1 MMYKKQNLPELTLR
15 GLVLGSILT
24 IIFTASNVYLGLK
37 VGLTFSS
44 SIPAVVISMAV
55 LSLFKTSNILE
66 NNMIQTQASA
76 AGTLSSVIFVIPG
89 LFMCGYWSE
98 FPLWQTFMI
107 CLCGGGLG
115 VLFTIP
121 LRRTMVVES
130 KLAYPEGRAA
140 AEILKVANKDQSS
153 KKGKQGIKE
162 IALGSFI
169 AAIFSL
175 LSNGFKL
182 AASESNFAFIWN
194 KMAFGFSM
202 GYSLALL
209 GAGYLVGL
217 AGAIALFVGM
227 FLAWGIFTPYLSNFE
242 FDSAKNAVDLAS
254 SVWSSKVRLIGTGA
268 IAIAALWT
276 LIELLKPV
284 IEGIKEIVK
293 NVKITKAALWT
304 LIELLKPVIEG
315 IKEIVKNV
323 KITNQ
328 EKNERTNIDLSLK
341 SIFILFVLMVVGL
354 FITFY
359 SFVEDANLSIYYQ
372 MLFSF
377 VGTLVSVLI
386 GFFVAAACGYMA
398 GLVGSSSSPISG
410 IGLIGVIISSIVFL
424 VLGVELFQDP
434 MLSKFAVAL
443 AIFTTSVIL
452 ATAAIS
458 NDNLQDLKTGHLV
471 GATPWK
477 QQVALLVG
485 CVFGAL
491 AIVPVLNLLYQ
502 AYGFVGAMP
511 REGMDASSAL
521 AAPQANLMSTIAQG
535 IFHHNIEWGYMAFG
549 VFVGILMIIIDKILR
564 RTQKMSLPPLAVG
577 IGIYLPPA
585 VNIPLVIGGI
595 LKYIVMQHLTKKYA
609 KNSHKEE
616 KLASCEQRG
625 TLFAS
630 GLIVGESIF
639 GVIIAGITVF
649 SVSMGGSENPL
660 ALNLANFHDSE
671 LFALIFFVGVVL
683 YFIKRI
689 VKKDA

>member
-15 GLVLGSILT
+15 GLILGSILT

-66 NNMIQTQASA
+66 NNMVQTQASA

-217 AGAIALFVGM
+217 AGVIALFVGM

-268 IAIAALWT
+268 IAI
-276 LIELLKPV
+276 
-284 IEGIKEIVK
+284 
-293 NVKITKAALWT
+293 AALWT

-549 VFVGILMIIIDKILR
+549 VFVGILMIIIDKILKG
-564 RTQKMSLPPLAVG
+564 TQKMSLPPLAVG

>member
-1 MMYKKQNLPELTLR
+1 MYKKQNLPELTLR
-15 GLVLGSILT
+15 GLILGSILT

-66 NNMIQTQASA
+66 NNMVQTQASA

-293 NVKITKAALWT
+293 NVKIT
-304 LIELLKPVIEG
+304 
-315 IKEIVKNV
+315 
-323 KITNQ
+323 NQ

-477 QQVALLVG
+477 QQVALLVD

>member
-15 GLVLGSILT
+15 GLILGSILT

-66 NNMIQTQASA
+66 NNMVQTQASA

-227 FLAWGIFTPYLSNFE
+227 FLAWGIFTPYLSNCE
-242 FDSAKNAVDLAS
+242 FDSTKNAVDLAS

-268 IAIAALWT
+268 IAI
-276 LIELLKPV
+276 
-284 IEGIKEIVK
+284 
-293 NVKITKAALWT
+293 AALWT

-398 GLVGSSSSPISG
+398 GLLGSSSSPISG

-549 VFVGILMIIIDKILR
+549 VFVGILMIIIDKILKG
-564 RTQKMSLPPLAVG
+564 TQKMSLPPLAVG

>member
-15 GLVLGSILT
+15 GLILGSILT

-66 NNMIQTQASA
+66 NNMVQTQASA

-227 FLAWGIFTPYLSNFE
+227 FLAWGIFTPYLSNCE
-242 FDSAKNAVDLAS
+242 FDSTKNAVDLAS
-254 SVWSSKVRLIGTGA
+254 SVWSPKVRLIGTGA
-268 IAIAALWT
+268 IAI
-276 LIELLKPV
+276 
-284 IEGIKEIVK
+284 
-293 NVKITKAALWT
+293 AALWT

-549 VFVGILMIIIDKILR
+549 VFVGILMIIIDKILKG
-564 RTQKMSLPPLAVG
+564 TQKMSLPPLAVG

>member
-1 MMYKKQNLPELTLR
+1 MYKKQNLPELTLR
-15 GLVLGSILT
+15 GLILGSILT

-66 NNMIQTQASA
+66 NNMVQTQASA

-89 LFMCGYWSE
+89 LFMYGYWSE

-268 IAIAALWT
+268 IAI
-276 LIELLKPV
+276 
-284 IEGIKEIVK
+284 
-293 NVKITKAALWT
+293 AALWT

>member
-1 MMYKKQNLPELTLR
+1 MYKKQNLPELTLR
-15 GLVLGSILT
+15 GLILGSILT

-66 NNMIQTQASA
+66 NNMVQTQASA

-242 FDSAKNAVDLAS
+242 FDSTKNAVDLAS

-268 IAIAALWT
+268 IAI
-276 LIELLKPV
+276 
-284 IEGIKEIVK
+284 
-293 NVKITKAALWT
+293 AALWT

-410 IGLIGVIISSIVFL
+410 IGLIGVIISSIVF
-424 VLGVELFQDP
+424 FW
-434 MLSKFAVAL
+434 F
-443 AIFTTSVIL
+443 
-452 ATAAIS
+452 
-458 NDNLQDLKTGHLV
+458 
-471 GATPWK
+471 
-477 QQVALLVG
+477 
-485 CVFGAL
+485 
-491 AIVPVLNLLYQ
+491 
-502 AYGFVGAMP
+502 
-511 REGMDASSAL
+511 
-521 AAPQANLMSTIAQG
+521 
-535 IFHHNIEWGYMAFG
+535 
-549 VFVGILMIIIDKILR
+549 
-564 RTQKMSLPPLAVG
+564 
-577 IGIYLPPA
+577 
-585 VNIPLVIGGI
+585 
-595 LKYIVMQHLTKKYA
+595 
-609 KNSHKEE
+609 
-616 KLASCEQRG
+616 
-625 TLFAS
+625 
-630 GLIVGESIF
+630 
-639 GVIIAGITVF
+639 
-649 SVSMGGSENPL
+649 
-660 ALNLANFHDSE
+660 
-671 LFALIFFVGVVL
+671 
-683 YFIKRI
+683 
-689 VKKDA
+689 

>member
-1 MMYKKQNLPELTLR
+1 MI
-15 GLVLGSILT
+15 LGSILT

-66 NNMIQTQASA
+66 NNMVQTQASA

-268 IAIAALWT
+268 IAI
-276 LIELLKPV
+276 
-284 IEGIKEIVK
+284 
-293 NVKITKAALWT
+293 AALWT

-549 VFVGILMIIIDKILR
+549 VFVGILMIIIDKILKG
-564 RTQKMSLPPLAVG
+564 TQKMSLPPLAVG

>member
-1 MMYKKQNLPELTLR
+1 MQKTYSLPELTLR
-15 GLVLGSILT
+15 GLLLGSILT

-66 NNMIQTQASA
+66 NNMVQTQASA

-121 LRRTMVVES
+121 LRRAMVVES

-268 IAIAALWT
+268 IAI
-276 LIELLKPV
+276 
-284 IEGIKEIVK
+284 
-293 NVKITKAALWT
+293 AALWT

-535 IFHHNIEWGYMAFG
+535 IFNHNIEWGYMAFG

>member
-66 NNMIQTQASA
+66 NNMVQTQASA

-217 AGAIALFVGM
+217 AGAIALFVDM

-268 IAIAALWT
+268 IAI
-276 LIELLKPV
+276 
-284 IEGIKEIVK
+284 
-293 NVKITKAALWT
+293 AALWT

-549 VFVGILMIIIDKILR
+549 VFVGILMIIIDKILKG
-564 RTQKMSLPPLAVG
+564 TQKMSLPPLAVG

>member
-15 GLVLGSILT
+15 GLILGSILT

-66 NNMIQTQASA
+66 NNMVQTQASA

-130 KLAYPEGRAA
+130 KLAYPEGRAT

-268 IAIAALWT
+268 IAI
-276 LIELLKPV
+276 
-284 IEGIKEIVK
+284 
-293 NVKITKAALWT
+293 AALWT

>member
-15 GLVLGSILT
+15 GLILGSILT

-66 NNMIQTQASA
+66 NNMVQTQASA

-227 FLAWGIFTPYLSNFE
+227 FLAWGIFTPYLSNCE
-242 FDSAKNAVDLAS
+242 FDSTKNAVDLAS

-268 IAIAALWT
+268 IAI
-276 LIELLKPV
+276 
-284 IEGIKEIVK
+284 
-293 NVKITKAALWT
+293 AALWT

-549 VFVGILMIIIDKILR
+549 VFVGILMIIIDKILKG
-564 RTQKMSLPPLAVG
+564 TQKMSLPPLAVG

-639 GVIIAGITVF
+639 GVIITGITVF

>member
-1 MMYKKQNLPELTLR
+1 MYKKQNLPELTLR
-15 GLVLGSILT
+15 GLILGSILT

-66 NNMIQTQASA
+66 NNMVQTQASA

-293 NVKITKAALWT
+293 NVKIT
-304 LIELLKPVIEG
+304 
-315 IKEIVKNV
+315 
-323 KITNQ
+323 NQ

-502 AYGFVGAMP
+502 VYGFVGAMP

-549 VFVGILMIIIDKILR
+549 VFVGILMIIIDKILKG
-564 RTQKMSLPPLAVG
+564 TQKMSLPPLAVG

-585 VNIPLVIGGI
+585 INIPLVIGGI

>member
-1 MMYKKQNLPELTLR
+1 MYKKQNLPELTLR
-15 GLVLGSILT
+15 GLILGSILT

-66 NNMIQTQASA
+66 NNMVQTQASA

-293 NVKITKAALWT
+293 NVKIT
-304 LIELLKPVIEG
+304 
-315 IKEIVKNV
+315 
-323 KITNQ
+323 NQ

-502 AYGFVGAMP
+502 AYGFVGAMS

-549 VFVGILMIIIDKILR
+549 VFVGILMIIIDKILKG
-564 RTQKMSLPPLAVG
+564 TQKMSLPPLAVG

>member
-66 NNMIQTQASA
+66 NNMVQTQASA

-293 NVKITKAALWT
+293 NVKIT
-304 LIELLKPVIEG
+304 
-315 IKEIVKNV
+315 
-323 KITNQ
+323 NQ

-354 FITFY
+354 FTTFY

-549 VFVGILMIIIDKILR
+549 VFVGILMIIIDKILKG
-564 RTQKMSLPPLAVG
+564 TQKMSLPPLAVG

>member
-1 MMYKKQNLPELTLR
+1 MK
-15 GLVLGSILT
+15 
-24 IIFTASNVYLGLK
+24 ASLLILK
-37 VGLTFSS
+37 VE
-44 SIPAVVISMAV
+44 P
-55 LSLFKTSNILE
+55 
-66 NNMIQTQASA
+66 
-76 AGTLSSVIFVIPG
+76 
-89 LFMCGYWSE
+89 
-98 FPLWQTFMI
+98 
-107 CLCGGGLG
+107 
-115 VLFTIP
+115 
-121 LRRTMVVES
+121 
-130 KLAYPEGRAA
+130 A

-268 IAIAALWT
+268 IAI
-276 LIELLKPV
+276 
-284 IEGIKEIVK
+284 
-293 NVKITKAALWT
+293 AALWT

-549 VFVGILMIIIDKILR
+549 VFVGILMIIIDKILKG
-564 RTQKMSLPPLAVG
+564 TQKMSLPPLAVG

-585 VNIPLVIGGI
+585 INIPLVIGGI

>member
-1 MMYKKQNLPELTLR
+1 MYKKQNLPELTLR
-15 GLVLGSILT
+15 GLILGSILT

-44 SIPAVVISMAV
+44 SIPAVVISIAV

-66 NNMIQTQASA
+66 NNMVQTQASA

-227 FLAWGIFTPYLSNFE
+227 FLAWGIFTPYLSNCE
-242 FDSAKNAVDLAS
+242 FDSTKNAVDLAS

-268 IAIAALWT
+268 IAI
-276 LIELLKPV
+276 
-284 IEGIKEIVK
+284 
-293 NVKITKAALWT
+293 AALWT

-549 VFVGILMIIIDKILR
+549 VFVGILMIIIDKILKG
-564 RTQKMSLPPLAVG
+564 TQKMSLPPLAVG

>member
-1 MMYKKQNLPELTLR
+1 MYKKQNLPELTLR
-15 GLVLGSILT
+15 GLILGSILT

-37 VGLTFSS
+37 VELTFSS

-66 NNMIQTQASA
+66 NNMVQTQASA

-268 IAIAALWT
+268 IAI
-276 LIELLKPV
+276 
-284 IEGIKEIVK
+284 
-293 NVKITKAALWT
+293 AALWT

-549 VFVGILMIIIDKILR
+549 VFVGILMIIIDKILKG
-564 RTQKMSLPPLAVG
+564 TQKMSLPPLAVG

-585 VNIPLVIGGI
+585 INIPLVIGGI

>member
-1 MMYKKQNLPELTLR
+1 MYKKQNLPELTLR
-15 GLVLGSILT
+15 GLILGSILT

-66 NNMIQTQASA
+66 NNMVQTQASA

-121 LRRTMVVES
+121 LRRAMVVES

-140 AEILKVANKDQSS
+140 AEILKVANKDQSN

-293 NVKITKAALWT
+293 NVKIT
-304 LIELLKPVIEG
+304 
-315 IKEIVKNV
+315 
-323 KITNQ
+323 NQ

-386 GFFVAAACGYMA
+386 GFFVVAACGYMA

-549 VFVGILMIIIDKILR
+549 VFVGILMIIIDKILKG
-564 RTQKMSLPPLAVG
+564 TQKMSLPPLAVG

>member
-1 MMYKKQNLPELTLR
+1 ELTLR

-66 NNMIQTQASA
+66 NNMVQTQASA

-293 NVKITKAALWT
+293 NVKIT
-304 LIELLKPVIEG
+304 
-315 IKEIVKNV
+315 
-323 KITNQ
+323 NQ

-511 REGMDASSAL
+511 REGMDVSSAL

>member
-15 GLVLGSILT
+15 GLILGSILT

-66 NNMIQTQASA
+66 NNMVQTQASA

-268 IAIAALWT
+268 IAI
-276 LIELLKPV
+276 
-284 IEGIKEIVK
+284 
-293 NVKITKAALWT
+293 AALWT

-521 AAPQANLMSTIAQG
+521 AAPQANLMSAIAQG

>member
-15 GLVLGSILT
+15 GLILGSILT

-66 NNMIQTQASA
+66 NNMVQTQASA

-268 IAIAALWT
+268 IAIAALW
-276 LIELLKPV
+276 I
-284 IEGIKEIVK
+284 
-293 NVKITKAALWT
+293 

-549 VFVGILMIIIDKILR
+549 VFVGILMIIIDKILKG
-564 RTQKMSLPPLAVG
+564 TQKMSLPPLAVG

-639 GVIIAGITVF
+639 GVIIAGIAVF

>member
-1 MMYKKQNLPELTLR
+1 MYKKQNLPELTLR
-15 GLVLGSILT
+15 GLILGSILT

-66 NNMIQTQASA
+66 NNMVQTQASA

-284 IEGIKEIVK
+284 IEGIKEI
-293 NVKITKAALWT
+293 
-304 LIELLKPVIEG
+304 
-315 IKEIVKNV
+315 V

-549 VFVGILMIIIDKILR
+549 VFVGILMIIIDKILKG
-564 RTQKMSLPPLAVG
+564 TQKMSLPPLAVG

-585 VNIPLVIGGI
+585 INIPLVIGGI

>member
-66 NNMIQTQASA
+66 NNMVQTQASA

-293 NVKITKAALWT
+293 NVKIT
-304 LIELLKPVIEG
+304 
-315 IKEIVKNV
+315 
-323 KITNQ
+323 NQ

-511 REGMDASSAL
+511 REDMDASSAL

-549 VFVGILMIIIDKILR
+549 VFVGILMIIIDKILKG
-564 RTQKMSLPPLAVG
+564 TQKMSLPPLAVG

>member
-66 NNMIQTQASA
+66 NNMVQTQASA
-76 AGTLSSVIFVIPG
+76 AGTLSSVTFVIPG

-268 IAIAALWT
+268 IAI
-276 LIELLKPV
+276 
-284 IEGIKEIVK
+284 
-293 NVKITKAALWT
+293 AALWT

-549 VFVGILMIIIDKILR
+549 VFVGILMIIIDKILKG
-564 RTQKMSLPPLAVG
+564 TQKMSLPPLAVG

>member
-66 NNMIQTQASA
+66 NNMVQTQASA

-293 NVKITKAALWT
+293 NVKIT
-304 LIELLKPVIEG
+304 
-315 IKEIVKNV
+315 
-323 KITNQ
+323 NQ

-502 AYGFVGAMP
+502 TYGFVGAMP

-549 VFVGILMIIIDKILR
+549 VFVGILMIIIDKILKG
-564 RTQKMSLPPLAVG
+564 TQKMSLPPLAVG

>member
-1 MMYKKQNLPELTLR
+1 YKKQNLPELTLR
-15 GLVLGSILT
+15 GLILGSILT

-66 NNMIQTQASA
+66 NNMVQTQASA

-284 IEGIKEIVK
+284 IK
-293 NVKITKAALWT
+293 
-304 LIELLKPVIEG
+304 G

-549 VFVGILMIIIDKILR
+549 VFVGILMIIIDKILKG
-564 RTQKMSLPPLAVG
+564 TQKMSLPPLAVG

>member
-1 MMYKKQNLPELTLR
+1 MYKKQNLPELTLR
-15 GLVLGSILT
+15 GLILGSILT

-66 NNMIQTQASA
+66 NNMVQTQASA

-293 NVKITKAALWT
+293 NVKIT
-304 LIELLKPVIEG
+304 
-315 IKEIVKNV
+315 
-323 KITNQ
+323 NQ

-521 AAPQANLMSTIAQG
+521 AAP
-535 IFHHNIEWGYMAFG
+535 
-549 VFVGILMIIIDKILR
+549 
-564 RTQKMSLPPLAVG
+564 
-577 IGIYLPPA
+577 
-585 VNIPLVIGGI
+585 LVIGGI

>member
-15 GLVLGSILT
+15 GLILGSILT

-66 NNMIQTQASA
+66 NNMVQTQASA

-130 KLAYPEGRAA
+130 KLAYPEGRAV

-268 IAIAALWT
+268 IAI
-276 LIELLKPV
+276 
-284 IEGIKEIVK
+284 
-293 NVKITKAALWT
+293 AALWT

-549 VFVGILMIIIDKILR
+549 VFVGILMIIIDKILKG
-564 RTQKMSLPPLAVG
+564 TQKMSLPPLAVG

-585 VNIPLVIGGI
+585 INIPLVIGGI

>member
-1 MMYKKQNLPELTLR
+1 I
-15 GLVLGSILT
+15 LGSILT

-66 NNMIQTQASA
+66 NNMVQTQASA

-293 NVKITKAALWT
+293 NVKIT
-304 LIELLKPVIEG
+304 
-315 IKEIVKNV
+315 
-323 KITNQ
+323 NQ

-341 SIFILFVLMVVGL
+341 SIFILFVLMVAGL

-549 VFVGILMIIIDKILR
+549 VFVGILMIIIDKILKG
-564 RTQKMSLPPLAVG
+564 TQKMSLPPLAVG

-649 SVSMGGSENPL
+649 SVSMDGSENPL

>member
-1 MMYKKQNLPELTLR
+1 MYKKQNLPELTLR
-15 GLVLGSILT
+15 GLILGSILT

-66 NNMIQTQASA
+66 NNMVQTQASA

-107 CLCGGGLG
+107 CFCGGGLG

-227 FLAWGIFTPYLSNFE
+227 FLAWGIFTPYLSNCE
-242 FDSAKNAVDLAS
+242 FDSTKNAVDLAS

-268 IAIAALWT
+268 IAI
-276 LIELLKPV
+276 
-284 IEGIKEIVK
+284 
-293 NVKITKAALWT
+293 AALWT

-549 VFVGILMIIIDKILR
+549 VFVGILMIIIDKILKG
-564 RTQKMSLPPLAVG
+564 TQKMSLPPLAVG

>member
-1 MMYKKQNLPELTLR
+1 MYKKQNLPELTLR
-15 GLVLGSILT
+15 GLILGSILT

-66 NNMIQTQASA
+66 NNMVQTQASA

-227 FLAWGIFTPYLSNFE
+227 FLAWGIFTPYLSNCE
-242 FDSAKNAVDLAS
+242 FDSTKNAVDLAS

-268 IAIAALWT
+268 IAI
-276 LIELLKPV
+276 
-284 IEGIKEIVK
+284 
-293 NVKITKAALWT
+293 AALWT

-471 GATPWK
+471 GVTPWK

-549 VFVGILMIIIDKILR
+549 VFVGILMIIIDKILKG
-564 RTQKMSLPPLAVG
+564 TQKMSLPPLAVG

>member
-1 MMYKKQNLPELTLR
+1 MYKKQNLPELTLR

-66 NNMIQTQASA
+66 NNMVQTQASA

-268 IAIAALWT
+268 IAI
-276 LIELLKPV
+276 
-284 IEGIKEIVK
+284 
-293 NVKITKAALWT
+293 AALWT

>member
-15 GLVLGSILT
+15 GLILGSILT

-66 NNMIQTQASA
+66 NNMVQTQASA

-284 IEGIKEIVK
+284 IK
-293 NVKITKAALWT
+293 
-304 LIELLKPVIEG
+304 G

-535 IFHHNIEWGYMAFG
+535 IFHHNIEWSYMAFG
-549 VFVGILMIIIDKILR
+549 VFVGILMIIIDKILKG
-564 RTQKMSLPPLAVG
+564 TQKMSLPPLAVG

>member
-1 MMYKKQNLPELTLR
+1 ELTLR
-15 GLVLGSILT
+15 GLILGSILT

-66 NNMIQTQASA
+66 NNMVQTQASA

-227 FLAWGIFTPYLSNFE
+227 FLAWGIFTPYLSNCE
-242 FDSAKNAVDLAS
+242 FDSTKNAVDLAS

-268 IAIAALWT
+268 IAI
-276 LIELLKPV
+276 
-284 IEGIKEIVK
+284 
-293 NVKITKAALWT
+293 AALWT

-549 VFVGILMIIIDKILR
+549 VFVGILMIIIDKILKG
-564 RTQKMSLPPLAVG
+564 TQKMSLPPLAVG

>member
-1 MMYKKQNLPELTLR
+1 MYKKQNLPELTLR
-15 GLVLGSILT
+15 GLILGSILT

-66 NNMIQTQASA
+66 NNMVQTQASA

-227 FLAWGIFTPYLSNFE
+227 FLAWGIFTPYLSNCE
-242 FDSAKNAVDLAS
+242 FDSTKNAVDLAS
-254 SVWSSKVRLIGTGA
+254 SVWSSKVRFIGTGA
-268 IAIAALWT
+268 IAI
-276 LIELLKPV
+276 
-284 IEGIKEIVK
+284 
-293 NVKITKAALWT
+293 AALWT

-549 VFVGILMIIIDKILR
+549 VFVGILMIIIDKILKG
-564 RTQKMSLPPLAVG
+564 TQKMSLPPLAVG

>member
-1 MMYKKQNLPELTLR
+1 MYKKQNLPELTLR
-15 GLVLGSILT
+15 GLILGSILT

-66 NNMIQTQASA
+66 NNMVQTQASA

-121 LRRTMVVES
+121 LRRAMVVES

-140 AEILKVANKDQSS
+140 AEILKVANKDQSN

-268 IAIAALWT
+268 IAI
-276 LIELLKPV
+276 
-284 IEGIKEIVK
+284 
-293 NVKITKAALWT
+293 AALWT

-639 GVIIAGITVF
+639 GVIIAGISVF

>member
-15 GLVLGSILT
+15 GLILGSILT

-44 SIPAVVISMAV
+44 SIPAVVISIAV

-66 NNMIQTQASA
+66 NNMVQTQASA

-227 FLAWGIFTPYLSNFE
+227 FLAWGIFTPYLSNCE
-242 FDSAKNAVDLAS
+242 FDSTKNAVDLAS

-268 IAIAALWT
+268 IAI
-276 LIELLKPV
+276 
-284 IEGIKEIVK
+284 
-293 NVKITKAALWT
+293 AALWT

-549 VFVGILMIIIDKILR
+549 VFVGILMIIIDKILKG
-564 RTQKMSLPPLAVG
+564 TQKMSLPPLAVG

>member
-15 GLVLGSILT
+15 GLILGSILT

-66 NNMIQTQASA
+66 NNMVQTQASA

-268 IAIAALWT
+268 IAI
-276 LIELLKPV
+276 
-284 IEGIKEIVK
+284 
-293 NVKITKAALWT
+293 AALWT

-549 VFVGILMIIIDKILR
+549 VFVGILMIIIDKILKG
-564 RTQKMSLPPLAVG
+564 TQKMSLPPLAVG

-683 YFIKRI
+683 YF
-689 VKKDA
+689 

>member
-1 MMYKKQNLPELTLR
+1 MYKKQNLPELTLR

-66 NNMIQTQASA
+66 NNMVQTQASA

-293 NVKITKAALWT
+293 NVKIT
-304 LIELLKPVIEG
+304 
-315 IKEIVKNV
+315 
-323 KITNQ
+323 NQ

-341 SIFILFVLMVVGL
+341 SIFILFVLMVAGL

-549 VFVGILMIIIDKILR
+549 VFVGILMIIIDKILKG
-564 RTQKMSLPPLAVG
+564 TQKMSLPPLAVG

-649 SVSMGGSENPL
+649 SVSMDGSENPL

>member
-1 MMYKKQNLPELTLR
+1 MYKKQNLPELTLR

-24 IIFTASNVYLGLK
+24 IIFIASNVYLGLK

-66 NNMIQTQASA
+66 NNMVQTQASA

-268 IAIAALWT
+268 IAI
-276 LIELLKPV
+276 
-284 IEGIKEIVK
+284 
-293 NVKITKAALWT
+293 AALWT

-549 VFVGILMIIIDKILR
+549 VFVGILMIIIDKILKG
-564 RTQKMSLPPLAVG
+564 TQKMSLPPLAVG